1 LTPSV
6 ASPDLFISDE
16 YVEWLQGLQ
25 SISQGKLEKMTKQPP
40 TKSLRTVLLEKA
52 FYIVFDAPI
61 QLSYRHIFRQLLFFF
76 FQTKPKQNRC
86 NAIMGF
92 FSECF

>member
-1 LTPSV
+1 
-6 ASPDLFISDE
+6 
-16 YVEWLQGLQ
+16 
-25 SISQGKLEKMTKQPP
+25 MTKQPP

-76 FQTKPKQNRC
+76 SEQSQSRTAAMQSW
-86 NAIMGF
+86 AF
-92 FSECF
+92 FLNVFEQISCYLFNFLICLLFNLTIIKHHYFLYLFMK